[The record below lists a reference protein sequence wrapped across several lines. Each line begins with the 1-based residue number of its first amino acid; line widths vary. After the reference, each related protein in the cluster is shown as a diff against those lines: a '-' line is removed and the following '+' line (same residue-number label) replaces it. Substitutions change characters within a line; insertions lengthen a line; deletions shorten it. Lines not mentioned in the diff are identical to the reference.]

1 MKFKSASSDPR
12 VTSIYTR
19 LMSSNPRIR
28 SLNPQVRSS
37 NSRVTSSDP
46 RLTSSNS
53 RVTSSDQ
60 WVTSSNPR
68 VTSSRI
74 IKSMK
79 TQVND
84 LRKWVLFGVLK
95 KPNKTHFLRS

>member
-1 MKFKSASSDPR
+1 MKFKNASSDPR

-28 SLNPQVRSS
+28 SLNP
-37 NSRVTSSDP
+37 
-46 RLTSSNS
+46 